1 MRGPPSVSNVAVAL
15 TSIRSAM
22 WPLSASA
29 FEKAIAKQDAC
40 AAATSSSGDVLPAE
54 REVRDAQVTS
64 CSSNAP
70 LAGATRPPPWA
81 RSPSQTAFAV
91 LSAAI
96 LLPPLTP
103 VHQHHRLLE
112 HLGLLRRVGEHRRLL
127 ARREAGDEDRLRAAV
142 LPDPR
147 RPVAGAHA
155 RLLHAGERSLLR
167 EVVHERVVDAG
178 GARLDL
184 AGHPLALVNV
194 AREDARVEAIGR
206 VVGQVDRLIL
216 VADLHDG

>member
-1 MRGPPSVSNVAVAL
+1 M
-15 TSIRSAM
+15 
-22 WPLSASA
+22 
-29 FEKAIAKQDAC
+29 
-40 AAATSSSGDVLPAE
+40 SSSGDVLPAE

-70 LAGATRPPPWA
+70 LAGATPPPPWA
-81 RSPSQTAFAV
+81 RSPSQTAFVV

-112 HLGLLRRVGEHRRLL
+112 DLGLLRRVREHRRLL
-127 ARREAGDEDRLRAAV
+127 ARREAGDEDRLRTAV
-142 LPDPR
+142 LPDPG

-155 RLLHAGERSLLR
+155 RLLHPRERSLLR

-184 AGHPLALVNV
+184 AGHALALVNV
-194 AREDARVEAIGR
+194 AREDARVEPIRR
-206 VVGQVDRLIL
+206 VVGQAKPLTL
-216 VADLHDG
+216 FPTLHDGKRRNERLL